1 MTRLSSLPEYC
12 IFFRV
17 GITAGGHAADRNIC
31 GGRVPLPLGPRRGPG
46 RPQLGH
52 DGPHGPI
59 SSSREPPDTHE
70 MRRHIS
76 AEHRTHRGM
85 LVWPSKAAPGDEEG
99 EGDDSEDDKEGDALA
114 VDPMQGF
121 LMFTSKGAMDPAFMC
136 SSFMYAFRPAAAPAA
151 GSVHGGH
158 PQDLAWMG
166 DKMHIV
172 SG

>member
-1 MTRLSSLPEYC
+1 MPPIEIFAVAEYHSL
-12 IFFRV
+12 
-17 GITAGGHAADRNIC
+17 
-31 GGRVPLPLGPRRGPG
+31 LGPASEGLAGLNSGMMAPMG
-46 RPQLGH
+46 
-52 DGPHGPI
+52 I

-85 LVWPSKAAPGDEEG
+85 LVWPPKAAPGDEEG
-99 EGDDSEDDKEGDALA
+99 EGDDSEGDKEGDALA